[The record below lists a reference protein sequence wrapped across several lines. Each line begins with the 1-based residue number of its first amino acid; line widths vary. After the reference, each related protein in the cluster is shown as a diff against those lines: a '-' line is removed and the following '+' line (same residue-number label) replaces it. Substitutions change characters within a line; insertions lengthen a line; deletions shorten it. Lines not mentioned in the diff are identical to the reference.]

1 MLNRV
6 GFFQLSRICKKG
18 FAAERFEAA
27 TRAKRYGFE
36 SPWAGTTGLVDPRC
50 RLASFFRTLDNH
62 RMSSSREPAAV
73 RLEERVAIVTGAG
86 SGNGRGIALR
96 FAEEGARIVAADV
109 DVEAARQTADL
120 VARAGGEAH
129 ALRADVSR
137 RDEAAAMV
145 EAAGE
150 RFGAV
155 DILVNNAG
163 VETLVPVLDLAE
175 SEWDRVID
183 TNLKGAFLCGQIAA
197 RAMVSAGTPGAI
209 VNIASINAKIA
220 LAGQAHYT
228 ASKGGLV
235 MLTKAMALDLAPH
248 GIRVN
253 AIGPGVIETRMT
265 ERSLSDP
272 QRRAMLLS
280 KVPLGRV
287 GQPRDVAHAALFLA
301 SDEASYITGAT
312 LYVDGG
318 WLAG

>member
-1 MLNRV
+1 M
-6 GFFQLSRICKKG
+6 
-18 FAAERFEAA
+18 
-27 TRAKRYGFE
+27 
-36 SPWAGTTGLVDPRC
+36 
-50 RLASFFRTLDNH
+50 
-62 RMSSSREPAAV
+62 
-73 RLEERVAIVTGAG
+73 RLEERIAIVTGAG

-96 FAEEGARIVAADV
+96 FAEEGARVVAADV
-109 DVEAARQTADL
+109 DIEGARETATL
-120 VARAGGEAH
+120 VSEAGGEAF
-129 ALRADVSR
+129 AVRADVGR
-137 RDEAAAMV
+137 REQVAAMV

-150 RFGAV
+150 RFGGV

-163 VETLVPVLDLAE
+163 VETLVPLLDLEE
-175 SEWDRVID
+175 SEWDRVVD

-197 RAMVSAGTPGAI
+197 RAMVSTGTAGAI
-209 VNIASINAKIA
+209 VNVASINAKVT

-228 ASKGGLV
+228 SSKGGLL
-235 MLTKAMALDLAPH
+235 MLTKSMAIDLAPH

-253 AIGPGVIETRMT
+253 AVGPGVIETRMT

-287 GQPRDVAHAALFLA
+287 GQPRDVANAALFLA
-301 SDEASYITGAT
+301 SDEASYITGTT